1 MKTLITIIL
10 LFVFGYNCY
19 GQLAWNKN
27 LTFQLQK
34 NQFVRMASE
43 KYYRKNYEK
52 QYNLYKKINKD
63 VAKIVVVNEMI
74 YKNLT
79 NVNKT
84 LKQGKRLEYF
94 YKYINKIRKNTQRM
108 LSLLPGNIHFSVVL
122 MRPYTKLLEEAI
134 GLYTEVKKSIL
145 REDKDFIIDPYD
157 REILIDKMLQKA
169 RLINGYILHIISQLE
184 AKNRISFLERIP
196 ILGNYISLDKEIVN
210 NIIWKWNRL

>member
-1 MKTLITIIL
+1 MKSLIITTL
-10 LFVFGYNCY
+10 LFVIGCNCY

-27 LTFQLQK
+27 LMLQLQK
-34 NQFVRMASE
+34 NQLVRMSSE
-43 KYYRKNYEK
+43 NFYRKNYKE
-52 QYNLYKKINKD
+52 QYDLYQKINKNIAQ
-63 VAKIVVVNEMI
+63 VLVVNEMI

-79 NVNKT
+79 NVNEA

-108 LSLLPGNIHFSVVL
+108 LALLPGNIHFSVVL
-122 MRPYTKLLEEAI
+122 IRPYTKLLEEAI
-134 GLYTEVKKSIL
+134 GLYNEVKNSIL